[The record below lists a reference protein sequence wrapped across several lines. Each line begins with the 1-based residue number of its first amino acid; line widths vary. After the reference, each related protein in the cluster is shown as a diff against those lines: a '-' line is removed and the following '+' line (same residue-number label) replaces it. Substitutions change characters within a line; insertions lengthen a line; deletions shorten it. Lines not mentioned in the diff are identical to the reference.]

1 MIISA
6 YQVNNVLRVYGDQL
20 RQNRISSRTRIGNN
34 RTPDKINISAEAKRK
49 VLIEKVSS
57 GIVERITQNGP
68 HEEVEKEVFHKLEDE
83 YGAHLAISRKSPT
96 DLIFKVIDENGAT
109 MNSLSIEDSN
119 FLRHKLEEI
128 AKDTVHKNMM

>member
-1 MIISA
+1 MVISA

-20 RQNRISSRTRIGNN
+20 RQNRISSRTKIGNN
-34 RTPDKINISAEAKRK
+34 RTPDKISISAEAKRK

-57 GIVERITQNGP
+57 DIVERITQHGP

-96 DLIFKVIDENGAT
+96 DLIFKVIDENGVT